1 MCSDKLEPL
10 SDDAWDEKVKHSGKS
25 VVVDFWAPWCDPC
38 KLVDPILEK
47 LAEKYGAIEFLK
59 MNIDEEK
66 AMPAKYAVRSIPTI
80 LFFKQGKITNQII
93 GVESEEAI
101 EKAIQGLLSV

>member
-1 MCSDKLEPL
+1 MCADKLEAL
-10 SDDAWDEKVKHSGKS
+10 SDDEWDEKVKHSGGS

-47 LAEKYGAIEFLK
+47 LAEKYGGSVEFLK
-59 MNIDEEK
+59 MNIDEET
-66 AMPAKYAVRSIPTI
+66 AVPNKYAVRSIPTI

-93 GVESEEAI
+93 GVETEEAI
-101 EKAIQGLLSV
+101 EKAIKELL